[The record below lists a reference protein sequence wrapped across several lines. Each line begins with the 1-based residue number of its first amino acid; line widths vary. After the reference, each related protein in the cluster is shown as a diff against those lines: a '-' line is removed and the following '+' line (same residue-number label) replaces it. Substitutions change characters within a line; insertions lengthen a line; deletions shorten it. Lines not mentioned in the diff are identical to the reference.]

1 MATDMKLEKPETVMT
16 ELESTPVVAKPVDN
30 NAASV
35 KDGIPSDSTPT
46 ILSSGNGASDTK
58 VNGSAASTTE
68 SEVDQEPHAAAYAP
82 LLVVIVINTQIRE
95 VVYLVLFW
103 AFVETESYGGSYAQ
117 LDDHGYYQA
126 DGSHTGMQS
135 DNGSMVYYW
144 PGYPYAS
151 GAVVGVDGQSVAQ
164 QTYFSSSGYLQHPV
178 SYGLESVPCYSW
190 DSTYAGDVSNGNA
203 GFENGKGGSGST
215 AFSKTNGFNS
225 VKSNGNFGSKFS
237 KPTYTQ
243 PARPM
248 TKASPLGSD
257 FSAGH
262 FKGYQPMGKFPSF
275 TGQKQVPFSHNGP
288 LNYRQNGRMWTGNYR
303 NKPRERFN
311 RNGDFENQT
320 ELTRGP
326 RASNKNAPLDASVKN
341 DKLGFPLR
349 KDKYNLPDFETEY
362 SKAKFFVIKSYN
374 EDDIHKSIKYD
385 VWASTPNGNKKLDAA
400 FHNAE
405 EVSSET
411 GAKCPIF
418 LFFSVNGSGQFVG
431 LAEMVGQLDF
441 NKDMDFWKIDKWNGF
456 FPVKWH
462 VIKDIPNGQLRHI
475 VLENNDGHSVTFSR
489 DTQEIELKQGLEM
502 LNIFKSYS
510 AKTSLLDDFNFYENR
525 EKSLNT
531 KKSNKPATLRMEI
544 FENSDFP
551 KHSTAE
557 DDIYED
563 DSRMKKTTNPSSLIN
578 LTKNLSLD
586 GHNQKSNSVKKP
598 IGISAPPVP
607 AP

>member
-1 MATDMKLEKPETVMT
+1 MATETKLEKR
-16 ELESTPVVAKPVDN
+16 LEPNPVVAKPVDN
-30 NAASV
+30 NVQVSG

-46 ILSSGNGASDTK
+46 ILSSGSGASDTK
-58 VNGSAASTTE
+58 VNGSAASTTKKE
-68 SEVDQEPHAAAYAP
+68 GDQEPHAA
-82 LLVVIVINTQIRE
+82 
-95 VVYLVLFW
+95 
-103 AFVETESYGGSYAQ
+103 FVPPTSSYNYQYPGYSGSFTP

-126 DGSHTGMQS
+126 DGSHMGMQS

-144 PGYPYAS
+144 PSYPYAS
-151 GAVVGVDGQSVAQ
+151 GTVVGVEGQSVAQ
-164 QTYFSSSGYLQHPV
+164 QPYFSSSGYLQHPV
-178 SYGLESVPCYSW
+178 SYGLETMPCYSW
-190 DSTYAGDVSNGNA
+190 DSTYVGDVSNGNA
-203 GFENGKGGSGST
+203 GFENGKSGSGST
-215 AFSKTNGFNS
+215 AFAKSSGFNS
-225 VKSNGNFGSKFS
+225 VKSNSNVGSKFS
-237 KPTYTQ
+237 KPMYTQ

-248 TKASPLGSD
+248 TKVSPLGSD
-257 FSAGH
+257 FSAGLY
-262 FKGYQPMGKFPSF
+262 KGYQPMGKFPPF
-275 TGQKQVPFSHNGP
+275 TGQKQGPFPHSGP
-288 LNYRQNGRMWTGNYR
+288 LNYRQNVRMWNGNYR
-303 NKPRERFN
+303 NKPRDRFN

-326 RASNKNAPLDASVKN
+326 RASIKNAPLDDSVKN
-341 DKLGFPLR
+341 NAPLDSSVKDMLGFAMH
-349 KDKYNLPDFETEY
+349 KEQYNLPDFEIEY
-362 SKAKFFVIKSYN
+362 SNAKFFVIKSYN

-411 GAKCPIF
+411 GTKCPIF

-431 LAEMVGQLDF
+431 LAEMVGQVDF
-441 NKDMDFWKIDKWNGF
+441 NKDMDFWQIDKWNGF

-489 DTQEIELKQGLEM
+489 DTQEIGLEKGLEM

-510 AKTSLLDDFNFYENR
+510 AKTSMLDDFNFYENR

-551 KHSTAE
+551 KHTAAE
-557 DDIYED
+557 EKISED
-563 DSRMKKTTNPSSLIN
+563 DSRAKKTTNPSTLIN
-578 LTKNLSLD
+578 LTKNLSLN

-598 IGISAPPVP
+598 IGNSASPVP